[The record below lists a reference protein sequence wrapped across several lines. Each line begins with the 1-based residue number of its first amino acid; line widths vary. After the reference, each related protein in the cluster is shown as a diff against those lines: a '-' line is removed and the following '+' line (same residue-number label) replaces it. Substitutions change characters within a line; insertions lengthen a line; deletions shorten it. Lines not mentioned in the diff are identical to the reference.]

1 MIYGATARSD
11 RPHPGIV
18 SAVYPVHHLRDVGPR
33 GLKPVCG
40 MVGILI
46 AERNSANDEAVVAEF
61 EMLAPEVR
69 IRRQGRLCN
78 GGYSNRV
85 GGECEV
91 GDVGA
96 TIDGTVGTEL
106 AIRTDNG
113 DMGCAEK
120 PEIFEQ
126 LELTGLSISRG
137 NADGLIELQP

>member
-1 MIYGATARSD
+1 
-11 RPHPGIV
+11 
-18 SAVYPVHHLRDVGPR
+18 
-33 GLKPVCG
+33 
-40 MVGILI
+40 
-46 AERNSANDEAVVAEF
+46 
-61 EMLAPEVR
+61 
-69 IRRQGRLCN
+69 
-78 GGYSNRV
+78 V

-120 PEIFEQ
+120 PEIFEP

-137 NADGLIELQP
+137 NAHGLIELQPAFTTPFPVHAMVSRRPGEVRLGAVAPQVFK